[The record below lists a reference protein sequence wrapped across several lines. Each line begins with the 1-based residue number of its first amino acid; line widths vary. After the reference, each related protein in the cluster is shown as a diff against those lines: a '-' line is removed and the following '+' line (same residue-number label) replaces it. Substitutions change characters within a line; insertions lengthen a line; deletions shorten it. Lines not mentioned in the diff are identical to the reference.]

1 MRQIEVRHLYEGAV
15 ILDGFRPATVTAL
28 ENRSPYTVAVR
39 LHSTGDNWTA
49 LYSPAA
55 VVLLCVVPAVAWRV
69 HHQQRDRSTGEG
81 KGATHSSSRL
91 SPVHAVRRYWAYGVD
106 HQTVVRLE
114 EEHTVVTST
123 PITLDQLPGNGQ
135 PTPQPTECGDRRFYQ
150 LHRRGP
156 RPTPRY
162 GPTSSRCLRFGFP
175 SRPRGRITPLPE
187 TVRRVRWTE
196 LWARSG
202 KSLDRIVQLRV
213 KAWVE
218 SLLKAIE
225 TEAMPAD
232 SAHRW
237 KSQEQWRAAT
247 IRETRRKATDQAH
260 ARVTS
265 ELRREALAEIE
276 AEGSGFWPVRWEE
289 STKVF
294 LVQGEW
300 TVTVLV
306 SGTDHTAV
314 RSAFASDLPPLIADI
329 VADAQNRIPRPKK
342 TVPISAATDTPAKVR
357 KAWKRDRAKGTAPK
371 AANGAYTPGS

>member
-1 MRQIEVRHLYEGAV
+1 MTYVDETESR
-15 ILDGFRPATVTAL
+15 TV
-28 ENRSPYTVAVR
+28 
-39 LHSTGDNWTA
+39 STLTMSA
-49 LYSPAA
+49 RISE
-55 VVLLCVVPAVAWRV
+55 
-69 HHQQRDRSTGEG
+69 S
-81 KGATHSSSRL
+81 
-91 SPVHAVRRYWAYGVD
+91 
-106 HQTVVRLE
+106 
-114 EEHTVVTST
+114 
-123 PITLDQLPGNGQ
+123 
-135 PTPQPTECGDRRFYQ
+135 
-150 LHRRGP
+150 
-156 RPTPRY
+156 
-162 GPTSSRCLRFGFP
+162 
-175 SRPRGRITPLPE
+175 GRITPLPE
-187 TVRRVRWTE
+187 TVRPVRWTE

-218 SLLKAIE
+218 PLLKAIE
-225 TEAMPAD
+225 TKAMPAD
-232 SAHRW
+232 SAHLW

-300 TVTVLV
+300 TVTVSV

-342 TVPISAATDTPAKVR
+342 TVPISASTDTPAKVR

-371 AANGAYTPGS
+371 AANGAYTRQLGHLARPGIGPHHQWHRHTVDTGMDPRQQQAGCHPVRRKRPGRDATGFRSTSLKRPMEGVLRGRSHLPRRTGRGPTGTDALKPDAPISGTSSRAVDSEDSHP

>member
-69 HHQQRDRSTGEG
+69 YHQQRDRTTGEG

-156 RPTPRY
+156 LVLRTGDDVRQQLTNIAELHDREHGKRDERGNRLAPLHSAQRC
-162 GPTSSRCLRFGFP
+162 SRCVVGPHDLEP
-175 SRPRGRITPLPE
+175 
-187 TVRRVRWTE
+187 
-196 LWARSG
+196 
-202 KSLDRIVQLRV
+202 
-213 KAWVE
+213 VE
-218 SLLKAIE
+218 VVI
-225 TEAMPAD
+225 
-232 SAHRW
+232 
-237 KSQEQWRAAT
+237 
-247 IRETRRKATDQAH
+247 TRRYHDIDLSELPQEWDYELSPAQAH
-260 ARVTS
+260 AR
-265 ELRREALAEIE
+265 I
-276 AEGSGFWPVRWEE
+276 
-289 STKVF
+289 
-294 LVQGEW
+294 
-300 TVTVLV
+300 
-306 SGTDHTAV
+306 TA
-314 RSAFASDLPPLIADI
+314 ASL
-329 VADAQNRIPRPKK
+329 
-342 TVPISAATDTPAKVR
+342 
-357 KAWKRDRAKGTAPK
+357 
-371 AANGAYTPGS
+371 